1 MSGMKGWAK
10 MNNLAY
16 NSQKPDTIGPKVEEL
31 LRKEIGAP
39 TPISYDVEAGDGRQ
53 YGIGTALGDM
63 GRAIFGGR
71 TDLLFNLNFSLTQP
85 RAARLSASV
94 ERMGPLG
101 SYVGPLF
108 YSTTL
113 SRPVA
118 GEVALEPPK
127 TFGNSKFIGEPSTAA
142 KLNASGDLLK
152 RANKF
157 SRTESKTGGGTLK
170 MDRLFKVV
178 PQDSGALLVVA
189 TLPRITS
196 MGFGAAV
203 DAKDFFDIAAL
214 LEATL

>member
-1 MSGMKGWAK
+1 

-16 NSQKPDTIGPKVEEL
+16 SSQKPDTIGPKVEEL

-39 TPISYDVEAGDGRQ
+39 APISYDVESGDSKA
-53 YGIGTALGDM
+53 YGVGTALGDM
-63 GRAIFGGR
+63 GRALFGGR
-71 TDLLFNLNFSLTQP
+71 TDVLFNLNFSLTQP
-85 RAARLSASV
+85 RPARLSASV

-113 SRPVA
+113 SRPAA

-127 TFGNSKFIGEPSTAA
+127 TFGNSKFVGEPATAA
-142 KLNASGDLLK
+142 KLNANGDLIK

-157 SRTESKTGGGTLK
+157 ARTESKTGGGTLK
-170 MDRLFKVV
+170 MDPLFKIV
-178 PQDSGALLVVA
+178 PQGTGALLLVA

-203 DAKDFFDIAAL
+203 DARDFFDIAAMV
-214 LEATL
+214 EAAL

>member
-1 MSGMKGWAK
+1 
-10 MNNLAY
+10 MNNLAF

-31 LRKEIGAP
+31 LRKEIGTPA
-39 TPISYDVEAGDGRQ
+39 PISYDIEREDGTS
-53 YGIGTALGDM
+53 YGVGTALGDL

-71 TDLLFNLNFSLTQP
+71 ADRLFNLNFSLTQP
-85 RAARLSASV
+85 RAARLTAAV

-113 SRPVA
+113 ARPVS

-127 TFGNSKFIGEPSTAA
+127 AFGNSKFVGEPATAA
-142 KLNASGDLLK
+142 KLNANGDLIK

-157 SRTESKTGGGTLK
+157 ARTESKTGGGTLK
-170 MDRLFKVV
+170 MDRVFKVV
-178 PQDSGALLVVA
+178 PQASGSLLVVA

-203 DAKDFFDIAAL
+203 DAKDFFEIAAMV
-214 LEATL
+214 EAAL

>member
-1 MSGMKGWAK
+1 

-39 TPISYDVEAGDGRQ
+39 APISYDVEGGDGKA
-53 YGIGTALGDM
+53 YGVGTAIGDM
-63 GRAIFGGR
+63 GRALFGGR
-71 TDLLFNLNFSLTQP
+71 TDVLFNLNFSLTQP
-85 RAARLSASV
+85 RPARLSASV

-113 SRPVA
+113 SRPAA
-118 GEVALEPPK
+118 GEVTLEPPK
-127 TFGNSKFIGEPSTAA
+127 TFGNSKFAGEPATAA
-142 KLNASGDLLK
+142 KLNGNGDLIK

-157 SRTESKTGGGTLK
+157 ARTESKTGGGTLK

-178 PQDSGALLVVA
+178 PQGAGALLLVA

-203 DAKDFFDIAAL
+203 DAKDFFEIAAMV
-214 LEATL
+214 EASL